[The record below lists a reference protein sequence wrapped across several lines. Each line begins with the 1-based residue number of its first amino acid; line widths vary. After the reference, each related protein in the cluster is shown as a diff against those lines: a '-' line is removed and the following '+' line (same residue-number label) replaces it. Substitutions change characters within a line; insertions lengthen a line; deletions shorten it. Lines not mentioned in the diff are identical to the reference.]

1 MTTALPTLLADRGP
15 LSDRVTG
22 LRSPSAFGSVLGEE
36 RSDAI
41 ALTGGSPA
49 LEALPR
55 EALVAATATVLSD
68 APRAARA
75 LDYSAHQG
83 HAGLR
88 EWIGQREGVDASRIV
103 VSNGALHALSLVFLA
118 TVDPGDTVIVEDP
131 VYPLVAKVLQ
141 LAEARIEAVPVDE
154 NGLDVDEL
162 ERRLDAGLRPRALY
176 VVPDFHNPT
185 GRVLSADR
193 RVRLVELA
201 ERFGFVVVSDNPYVE
216 LRGAGERIADLDLAS
231 DRVVR
236 VNTFSK
242 TLGPGLR
249 LGWAA
254 LPEAVVPGFL
264 DLRSRLDQHASSLS
278 QEVVAQFVATGA
290 FDPLVSAASVL
301 YRSRATV
308 FTAALS
314 SALGDAVEV
323 PLPEGGVF
331 TWPRLTDDRVSVSDF
346 ARAAAAEGVLII
358 PGEQFGTDASDA
370 ARHFRASFGQHDEST
385 LVEAAQRL
393 ASAYRTVKD
402 NA

>member
-1 MTTALPTLLADRGP
+1 MTTTLPTLLVERGP

-22 LRSPSAFGSVLGEE
+22 LRSPSAFGSVLGEV

-118 TVDPGDTVIVEDP
+118 TVDPGDTVVVEDP

-185 GRVLSADR
+185 GRVLSAER
-193 RVRLVELA
+193 RSRLVALA
-201 ERFGFVVVSDNPYVE
+201 ERYGFLVVSDNPYVE
-216 LRGAGERIADLDLAS
+216 LRGAGEPLADLDLAS
-231 DRVVR
+231 DRVAH

-249 LGWAA
+249 LGWAV
-254 LPEAVVPGFL
+254 LPAAVVPGFL
-264 DLRSRLDQHASSLS
+264 DLRARLDQHASSLT
-278 QEVVAQFVATGA
+278 QEVVAEYVAGGA
-290 FDPLVSAASVL
+290 FEELVAAASAL
-301 YRSRATV
+301 YRRRALA
-308 FTAALS
+308 FTAALTDS
-314 SALGDAVEV
+314 LGDAVAVTV
-323 PLPEGGVF
+323 PDGGVF
-331 TWPRLTDDRVSVSDF
+331 AWPRLLDDRVSVADL
-346 ARAAAAEGVLII
+346 ARAAAAQGVLVI
-358 PGEQFGTDASDA
+358 PGEQFAVDDPDS
-370 ARHFRASFGQHDEST
+370 ARHFRASFGQQNETT
-385 LVEAAQRL
+385 LVEAAARL
-393 ASAYRTVKD
+393 GAAYAELEKK
-402 NA
+402 A

>member
-1 MTTALPTLLADRGP
+1 MTATLPTVLA
-15 LSDRVTG
+15 DRVTG
-22 LRSPSAFGSVLGEE
+22 LRSPSAFGSVLGEV

-88 EWIGQREGVDASRIV
+88 QWIAQREGVDASRV
-103 VSNGALHALSLVFLA
+103 VVTNGALHALSLTFLA
-118 TVDPGDTVIVEDP
+118 TVNPGETVVVEDP
-131 VYPLVAKVLQ
+131 VYPLVVKVLQ
-141 LAEARIEAVPVDE
+141 LAEARVEAIPVDE

-162 ERRLDAGLRPRALY
+162 ERRLASGLRPRALY

-185 GRVLSADR
+185 GRVLSAER
-193 RVRLVELA
+193 RGRLVELA
-201 ERFGFVVVSDNPYVE
+201 DHYGFLVVSDNPYVE
-216 LRGAGERIADLDLAS
+216 LRGSGERVADLDLAS
-231 DRVVR
+231 DRVAR

-249 LGWAA
+249 LGWAT
-254 LPEAVVPGFL
+254 LPEAIVPGVL
-264 DLRSRLDQHASSLS
+264 DLRSRLDQHAASLT
-278 QEVVAQFVATGA
+278 QEIVAQFVSTGA
-290 FDPLVSAASVL
+290 FEPLVHEASVL
-301 YRSRATV
+301 YRKRAV
-308 FTAALS
+308 AFTDAL
-314 SALGDAVEV
+314 ARELGPAVEV

-331 TWPRLTDDRVSVSDF
+331 TWPRLTDERVSVGEF
-346 ARAAAAEGVLII
+346 ARAAAAGGVLII
-358 PGEQFGTDASDA
+358 PGEQFGSPATDA
-370 ARHFRASFGQHDEST
+370 ARHFRASFGQQNEAT

-393 ASAYRTVKD
+393 ASAYRTLETNV
-402 NA
+402 

>member
-1 MTTALPTLLADRGP
+1 MTATLPATLAE
-15 LSDRVTG
+15 RVTG
-22 LRSPSAFGSVLGEE
+22 LRSPSAFGSVLGEV
-36 RSDAI
+36 RPDAI

-88 EWIGQREGVDASRIV
+88 EWIGEREGVDASRIV
-103 VSNGALHALSLVFLA
+103 VSNGALHALSLTFLA
-118 TVDPGDTVIVEDP
+118 TVDPGDTVVVEDP

-141 LAEARIEAVPVDE
+141 LTGARTEAIPVDDD
-154 NGLDVDEL
+154 GLDVDEL
-162 ERRLDAGLRPRALY
+162 ERRLDSGLRPRALY

-185 GRVLSADR
+185 GRVVSADR

-201 ERFGFVVVSDNPYVE
+201 ERFGFYVVSDNPYVE
-216 LRGAGERIADLDLAS
+216 LRGTGERLADLDLAS

-254 LPEAVVPGFL
+254 LPQAVVPGFL
-264 DLRSRLDQHASSLS
+264 DLRSRLDQHASSLT
-278 QEVVAQFVATGA
+278 QEIVAEFVATGS
-290 FDPLVSAASVL
+290 FEPLVAAASVL
-301 YRSRATV
+301 YRERAV
-308 FTAALS
+308 AFTSALTA
-314 SALGDAVEV
+314 ALGDAVEV

-331 TWPRLTDDRVSVSDF
+331 TWPRLTDDRVSVADF
-346 ARAAAAEGVLII
+346 ARAAAAEGVLVI
-358 PGEQFGTDASDA
+358 PGEQFGA
-370 ARHFRASFGQHDEST
+370 AGSAATRHFRASFGQQDEST
-385 LVEAAQRL
+385 LAEAAQRL
-393 ASAYRTVKD
+393 ASAYQSLEK
-402 NA
+402 

>member
-1 MTTALPTLLADRGP
+1 MTATLPAALA
-15 LSDRVTG
+15 DRVTG
-22 LRSPSAFGSVLGEE
+22 LRSPSAFGAVLGEV
-36 RSDAI
+36 RADAI

-55 EALVAATATVLSD
+55 EALVAATAAVLSD

-88 EWIGQREGVDASRIV
+88 AWIGEREGVDAGRIV

-118 TVDPGDTVIVEDP
+118 TVDPGDTVVVEDP

-141 LAEARIEAVPVDE
+141 LTGARTEAVPVDE
-154 NGLDVDEL
+154 HGLDVDEL
-162 ERRLDAGLRPRALY
+162 ERRLEAGLRPRALY

-193 RVRLVELA
+193 RVRLVGLA
-201 ERFGFVVVSDNPYVE
+201 ERFGFYVVSDNPYVE
-216 LRGAGERIADLDLAS
+216 LRGTGERIADLDLGS

-254 LPEAVVPGFL
+254 LPAAVVPGFL
-264 DLRSRLDQHASSLS
+264 DLRSRLDQHASSLT
-278 QEVVAQFVATGA
+278 QEVVAEFVATGA
-290 FDPLVSAASVL
+290 FEPLVAAASDL
-301 YRSRATV
+301 YRRRAV
-308 FTAALS
+308 SFTT
-314 SALGDAVEV
+314 ALGDAFGGAVEV
-323 PLPEGGVF
+323 PLPDGGVF
-331 TWPRLTDDRVSVSDF
+331 TWPRLADDRVPVADL
-346 ARAAAAEGVLII
+346 ARAAAAEGVLVI
-358 PGEQFGTDASDA
+358 PGEQFAPPARDGTAGSDA

-393 ASAYRTVKD
+393 ASAYQSLEK
-402 NA
+402 

>member
-1 MTTALPTLLADRGP
+1 MTATLPSVLADRV
-15 LSDRVTG
+15 RG
-22 LRSPSAFGSVLGEE
+22 LRSPSAFGSVLGEV

-55 EALVAATATVLSD
+55 EALVAATAKVLSD

-88 EWIGQREGVDASRIV
+88 EWIARREGVDASRIV

-118 TVDPGDTVIVEDP
+118 TVDPGDTVVVEDP

-141 LAEARIEAVPVDE
+141 LAEARTEAVPVDE

-185 GRVLSADR
+185 GRVLSAER

-216 LRGAGERIADLDLAS
+216 LRGTGERLADLDLAS

-254 LPEAVVPGFL
+254 LPEAIVPGFL
-264 DLRSRLDQHASSLS
+264 DLRSRLDQHASSLT
-278 QEVVAQFVATGA
+278 QEVVAEFVATGA
-290 FDPLVSAASVL
+290 FQPLVDAASVL
-301 YRSRATV
+301 YRRRGVAFV
-308 FTAALS
+308 DALRS
-314 SALGDAVEV
+314 HLGDAVAV
-323 PLPEGGVF
+323 PLPDGGVF
-331 TWPRLTDDRVSVSDF
+331 TWPRLTDDRVSVADL

-358 PGEQFGTDASDA
+358 PGEQFGSHDTDA
-370 ARHFRASFGQHDEST
+370 ARYFRASFGQHDEAT

-393 ASAYRTVKD
+393 ASAYRTLEN

>member
-1 MTTALPTLLADRGP
+1 MTATLPSLLA
-15 LSDRVTG
+15 DRVTG
-22 LRSPSAFGSVLGEE
+22 LRSPSAFGSVLGEV

-88 EWIGQREGVDASRIV
+88 EWIARREGVDASRV
-103 VSNGALHALSLVFLA
+103 VISNGALHALSLVFLA
-118 TVDPGDTVIVEDP
+118 TVNPGDTVIVEDP

-162 ERRLDAGLRPRALY
+162 ERRLDAGLRPRAVY

-185 GRVLSADR
+185 GRVLSAER

-201 ERFGFVVVSDNPYVE
+201 ERFGFIAVSDNPYVE
-216 LRGAGERIADLDLAS
+216 LRGTGERIADLDLAS

-249 LGWAA
+249 LGWAT
-254 LPEAVVPGFL
+254 LPDAVVPGFL
-264 DLRSRLDQHASSLS
+264 DLRSRLDQHASSLT
-278 QEVVAQFVATGA
+278 QEVVAEFVATGA
-290 FDPLVSAASVL
+290 FQPLVDAASAL

-314 SALGDAVEV
+314 DALGDAVEV

-331 TWPRLTDDRVSVSDF
+331 TWPRLTDERVSVADF
-346 ARAAAAEGVLII
+346 AAAAAAGGVLII
-358 PGEQFGTDASDA
+358 PGEQFGTDSTDA
-370 ARHFRASFGQHDEST
+370 ARHFRASFGQQNESI